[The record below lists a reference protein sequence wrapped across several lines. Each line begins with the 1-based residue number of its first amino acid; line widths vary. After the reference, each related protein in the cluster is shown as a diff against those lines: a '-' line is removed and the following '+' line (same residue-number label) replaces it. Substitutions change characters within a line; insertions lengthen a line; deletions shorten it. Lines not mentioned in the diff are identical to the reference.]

1 VLAQVKQMALGAEDP
16 AAITQRLREAR
27 AELWR

>member
-1 VLAQVKQMALGAEDP
+1 MALGGEDP

-27 AELWR
+27 AELWGAS